1 MITTNETYDVLYLK
15 QNITEIPESTG
26 VYIYY
31 DEQHGG
37 AYVGQTTNLR
47 KRFSQHLSKSNAYD
61 ERFASF
67 LQKNPEN
74 FSYYLVE
81 LGVNKNILRSLEAK
95 YIKKLNSINAG
106 YNIKKE
112 YDNGYH
118 NTFLNKVQN
127 NVAVLEKEQNNLNK
141 KLTNSLLLQKRNLQK
156 VEKIQKK
163 LDHANNLLSIEQNK
177 NNKLEEKI
185 VDLNIAHQKEK
196 AEIINSYN
204 ELVKKYNLLVSE
216 KVK

>member
-1 MITTNETYDVLYLK
+1 MIKTNETYDVLYLK

-47 KRFSQHLSKSNAYD
+47 NRFLQHLSKSNAYD

-81 LGVNKNILRSLEAK
+81 LDVNKDILRSLEAK

-118 NTFLNKVQN
+118 NTF
-127 NVAVLEKEQNNLNK
+127 
-141 KLTNSLLLQKRNLQK
+141 
-156 VEKIQKK
+156 
-163 LDHANNLLSIEQNK
+163 
-177 NNKLEEKI
+177 
-185 VDLNIAHQKEK
+185 
-196 AEIINSYN
+196 
-204 ELVKKYNLLVSE
+204 
-216 KVK
+216 

>member
-47 KRFSQHLSKSNAYD
+47 NRFLQHLSKSNAYD
-61 ERFASF
+61 KRFASF

-81 LGVNKNILRSLEAK
+81 LGVNKDILRSLEAK

-127 NVAVLEKEQNNLNK
+127 NVAVLEKEQHILNK

-156 VEKIQKK
+156 VEKLQKK
-163 LDHANNLLSIEQNK
+163 LDHVNNLLSIEQNK
-177 NNKLEEKI
+177 RNKLEEKI

-216 KVK
+216 KIK

>member
-1 MITTNETYDVLYLK
+1 MIITNKTYDVLYLK
-15 QNITEIPESTG
+15 NNINEIPESTG

-47 KRFSQHLSKSNAYD
+47 NRFLQHLSKSNAYD
-61 ERFASF
+61 KRFASF

-81 LGVNKNILRSLEAK
+81 LDVNKNILRSLEAK

-118 NTFLNKVQN
+118 NTFLNKAEN
-127 NVAVLEKEQNNLNK
+127 NLAVLEKEQKHLNK
-141 KLTNSLLLQKRNLQK
+141 KLKDALLLQKKHLQK
-156 VEKIQKK
+156 SEKLQKEI
-163 LDHANNLLSIEQNK
+163 DQVNNLLSIERNK

-185 VDLNIAHQKEK
+185 LTLSIDHQKEQSEMIDK
-196 AEIINSYN
+196 YN

-216 KVK
+216 KIK